1 MKIQLRH
8 LCTVMLATI
17 PFTATNAATKDNF
30 YVHGWGGY
38 NLVSASSNLGLLD
51 TQRLSATASPNG
63 VSGSAQKGGPAF
75 GVDLMWGQSNK
86 SAAFKYGFGAA
97 YIGTYSGNMASADG
111 LYKFNGTLG
120 MIPVT
125 GRFTFRMWGWFIW
138 GAGLGLSMQNGSLE
152 YKVAGQ
158 DRSSDIPKLGGSWLV
173 IDIHLGINVFHSDS
187 LAVNLEARSY
197 TTVANTVFTIVPT
210 LTLEY
215 RF

>member
-1 MKIQLRH
+1 MKTQLRFFCVA
-8 LCTVMLATI
+8 LIATI

-38 NLVSASSNLGLLD
+38 NLVSSSSNLGLLD
-51 TQRLSATASPNG
+51 TYRLNVTGSGSTI
-63 VSGSAQKGGPAF
+63 SGSAQRGGPAF
-75 GVDLMWGQSNK
+75 GVDLMWGQSNQ

-97 YIGTYSGNMASADG
+97 YIGTYSGNMTSADG
-111 LYKFNGTLG
+111 LTKFNGTLG

-138 GAGLGLSMQNGSLE
+138 GAGLGFSMQSGSFE

-158 DRSSDIPKLGGSWLV
+158 DRASDVPKIGGSWLV
-173 IDIHLGINVFHSDS
+173 IDIHLGINIFHSDT
-187 LAVNLEARSY
+187 LAVNMEARSY
-197 TTVANTVFTIVPT
+197 TTLANSLFTIVPT

>member
-1 MKIQLRH
+1 MKTQLRC
-8 LCTVMLATI
+8 LCIAVIVTI
-17 PFTATNAATKDNF
+17 PFTATNAAAKDNF

-38 NLVSASSNLGLLD
+38 NLVSASSDIGLINNY
-51 TQRLSATASPNG
+51 RLNVTGSGTT
-63 VSGSAQKGGPAF
+63 VSGSALEGGPAF
-75 GVDLMWGQSNK
+75 GADLMWGQSNQ

-97 YIGTYSGNMASADG
+97 YIGTYSGDITSADG
-111 LYKFNGTLG
+111 LTKFGGRLG
-120 MIPVT
+120 MVPIT

-138 GAGLGLSMQNGSLE
+138 GAGLGFSMQTGSFD

-158 DRSSDIPKLGGSWLV
+158 DRSSKIPKLGGSWLV
-173 IDIHLGINVFHSDS
+173 IDIHLGINIFYSDS

-197 TTVANTVFTIVPT
+197 TTVSNTIFTIVPT